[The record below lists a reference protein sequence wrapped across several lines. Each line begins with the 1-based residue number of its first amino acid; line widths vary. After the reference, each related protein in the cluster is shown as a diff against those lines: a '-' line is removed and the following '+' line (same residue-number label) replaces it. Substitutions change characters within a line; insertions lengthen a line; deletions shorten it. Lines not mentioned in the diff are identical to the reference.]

1 MPTRSSG
8 WLIHLQKERLMNA
21 QIVRTAIVLGLLSVI
36 GPLAID
42 MYLPALPAIGK
53 DFGASPGAVQQSLMA
68 YMAAIAVCQLIYGP
82 LSDMLGRKAPLY
94 FGISV
99 YIAGSVGAALAP
111 SIEWLVLFRFIE
123 GVGACASMSLPRAI
137 VRDQYTGAPAAQ
149 LMSLLMLVF
158 SVSPILAPLSGSAVI
173 AFGDWRLLFWVM
185 AAVGA
190 LSLVLLV
197 FGLKETRPKH
207 ARLESSFGSALSA
220 YWQLLR
226 DWKFMGLTLIGTFGM
241 SSFMAFL
248 GNSSFVYIQHYGL
261 TPTQY
266 SIAFSVNAVSFF
278 AVSQAT
284 GYLVGRFGLN
294 RVVRIAV
301 GGFAASMVGLL
312 AVYLSGIDSVW
323 VLGGFMFVAF
333 GFLGLVLPSTS
344 VLAMEEQGEI
354 AGSASALMGTVQ
366 MIVASV
372 VMGIVG
378 AFSDGTAR
386 PMVVAFALCAVAAL
400 VITRATLSKGEG
412 PHAVQVPAE

>member
-1 MPTRSSG
+1 
-8 WLIHLQKERLMNA
+8 MNA
-21 QIVRTAIVLGLLSVI
+21 QIVRAAIVLGLLSVI

-53 DFGASPGAVQQSLMA
+53 DLGASDAAVQQSLMA
-68 YMAAIAVCQLIYGP
+68 YMAAVAVCQLIYGP
-82 LSDMLGRKAPLY
+82 LSDMLGRKLPLY
-94 FGISV
+94 FGIGV
-99 YIAGSVGAALAP
+99 YVLGSLGAALAP
-111 SIEWLVLFRFIE
+111 SVEWLVLFRFVQ

-158 SVSPILAPLSGSAVI
+158 SISPILAPLSGSAVI

-185 AAVGA
+185 AGVGA
-190 LSLVLLV
+190 LSLLLLV
-197 FGLKETRPKH
+197 FGLRETRPKS
-207 ARLESSFGSALSA
+207 ARLDSSLGGAVRA
-220 YWQLLR
+220 YWTLLR
-226 DWKFMGLTLIGTFGM
+226 DGQFMGLSLIGTFGM
-241 SSFMAFL
+241 SAFMAFL

-261 TPTQY
+261 TPAQY

-278 AVSQAT
+278 SVSQAT
-284 GYLVGRFGLN
+284 GYLVGRFGLD
-294 RVVRIAV
+294 RVVRLAV
-301 GGFAASMVGLL
+301 GGFVVSMVGLL
-312 AVYLSGIDSVW
+312 AVYLGGIDSVW

-354 AGSASALMGTVQ
+354 AGAASALMGTVQ
-366 MIVASV
+366 MVIASG

-386 PMVVAFALCAVAAL
+386 PMVVAFAACAVAAF
-400 VITRATLSKGEG
+400 VITQLTLGRRRG
-412 PHAVQVPAE
+412 PKMMEVPAE

>member
-1 MPTRSSG
+1 
-8 WLIHLQKERLMNA
+8 MNA
-21 QIVRTAIVLGLLSVI
+21 QIVRAAIVLGLLSVI

-53 DFGASPGAVQQSLMA
+53 DLGASDAAVQQSLMA
-68 YMAAIAVCQLIYGP
+68 YMAAVAVCQLIYGP
-82 LSDMLGRKAPLY
+82 LSDMLGRKLPLY
-94 FGISV
+94 FGIGV
-99 YIAGSVGAALAP
+99 YVLGSLGAALAP
-111 SIEWLVLFRFIE
+111 SVEWLVLFRFVQ

-158 SVSPILAPLSGSAVI
+158 SISPILAPLSGSAVI

-185 AAVGA
+185 AGVGA
-190 LSLVLLV
+190 LSLLLLV
-197 FGLKETRPKH
+197 FGLRETRPKS
-207 ARLESSFGSALSA
+207 ARLDSSLGGAVRA
-220 YWQLLR
+220 YWTLLR
-226 DWKFMGLTLIGTFGM
+226 DGQFMGLSLIGTFGM
-241 SSFMAFL
+241 SAFMAFL

-261 TPTQY
+261 TPAQY

-278 AVSQAT
+278 SVSQAT
-284 GYLVGRFGLN
+284 GYLVGRFGLD
-294 RVVRIAV
+294 RVVRLAV
-301 GGFAASMVGLL
+301 GGFVVSMVGLL
-312 AVYLSGIDSVW
+312 AVYLGGIDSVW

-372 VMGIVG
+372 VMGVVG

-386 PMVVAFALCAVAAL
+386 PMVIAFAACAVAAFA
-400 VITRATLSKGEG
+400 ITQLTLGRRRTQ
-412 PHAVQVPAE
+412 AMLRVPAE